1 MTAPT
6 LHSPC
11 SPVMIEVPIRRC
23 THSPC
28 ALLAMSMRASTS
40 PTHKN
45 TAARVSQLE
54 AHPTPAR
61 KADIA
66 SEAPTITRFDDQR
79 VTATP
84 AKSPDSRA
92 PSGHAATAAPKAALS
107 RPRSATIS
115 G

>member
-1 MTAPT
+1 M
-6 LHSPC
+6 
-11 SPVMIEVPIRRC
+11 
-23 THSPC
+23 
-28 ALLAMSMRASTS
+28 
-40 PTHKN
+40 
-45 TAARVSQLE
+45 AANASQLE
-54 AHPTPAR
+54 AQPTPTK

-66 SEAPTITRFDDQR
+66 SEAPTITRFDIDQR

-92 PSGHAATAAPKAALS
+92 PSGHAATAAPNAALS